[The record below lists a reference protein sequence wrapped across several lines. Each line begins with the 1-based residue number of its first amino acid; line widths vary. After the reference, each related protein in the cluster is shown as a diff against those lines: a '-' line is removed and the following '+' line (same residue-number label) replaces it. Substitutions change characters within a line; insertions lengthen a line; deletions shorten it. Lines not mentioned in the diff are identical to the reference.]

1 MSDDFDR
8 AGEVGGSREGGRGPK
23 DVWDKIRA
31 TGTALVALVVGVTGY
46 MFNSWQ
52 SELNRDSAEMRFYT
66 DLLAQREQADSDIR
80 AKMFNTLFNAYFGGQ
95 LAAGSDEEAAAAG
108 EDASAAPARTTL
120 TTVRDIHNRIM
131 FLDLLARN
139 FEGIDIRP
147 LFEDLNQYLTDI
159 WKGARADVSI
169 GRAEAFR
176 EREILRRAARGVV
189 DRQTAYLQGL
199 EGTRVESV
207 RIEQHPCD
215 AKPKVVE
222 WGDNA
227 GKLGLYVKPDHMADG
242 VVSVVLRPDRQAYEA
257 AFDVTFFDMPIIENF
272 QLPDGRRMAVTLE
285 KYFSPSEYGD
295 YGHLL
300 PDARLREDYEFIDS
314 SELCRSAVLRFIRFS
329 DIYIGPRDRPLIEE
343 LITSTLDST
352 ADTADTAAE

>member
-1 MSDDFDR
+1 MDDEFSRPPGSGGGRD
-8 AGEVGGSREGGRGPK
+8 GERERGPK

-31 TGTALVALVVGVTGY
+31 AGTALVALMVGITGY

-52 SELNRDSAEMRFYT
+52 AELNRDSAEMRFYT

-80 AKMFNTLFNAYFGGQ
+80 AKMFNTLFNAYFGGK
-95 LAAGSDEEAAAAG
+95 LAAGAG
-108 EDASAAPARTTL
+108 EEENPDADGAATPSAPMQL
-120 TTVRDIHNRIM
+120 SSVRDVHNRIM

-147 LFEDLNQYLTDI
+147 LFEDLDRYLTEI
-159 WKGARADVSI
+159 WTGERTVDGI
-169 GRAEAFR
+169 TRGMAFQ
-176 EREILRRAARGVV
+176 ERETLRRAARGVV

-199 EGTRVESV
+199 DGTEVESV

-215 AKPKVVE
+215 SKPQVVQ
-222 WGDNA
+222 WGGN
-227 GKLGLYVKPDHMADG
+227 GNGLGLFIKPVLMADG
-242 VVSVVLRPDRQAYEA
+242 VVSIVLRPEKQAYET

-272 QLPDGRRMAVTLE
+272 QLPSGQRMAVTLE

-295 YGHLL
+295 YGHLFD
-300 PDARLREDYEFIDS
+300 DARQREDYEFVTSDQ
-314 SELCRSAVLRFIRFS
+314 LCRSAVLRFIRFS

-343 LITSTLDST
+343 LIRTTLDQQNE
-352 ADTADTAAE
+352 AAAN